1 MAFLYVILAIAA
13 LFAAILSVRLSFR
26 IVYRSSAEE
35 SLVLYAKIGFF
46 KISIMPQKPKK
57 EKPKRREKAKEIK
70 EPKPKK
76 EPKETKEK
84 KKYSASEIF
93 DFVKDIGSELLKR
106 FRKHL
111 CVKLYK
117 IEAIISSE
125 EAEKTALA
133 YGVAIQS
140 AYYLLE
146 FLEQNF
152 KIKRKPDN
160 IKIIPD
166 FSRFE
171 PSIGLDIK
179 FYMAL
184 SHMAAIGIGS
194 AMKFLKFAKRRDDR
208 PRSSENRI

>member
-1 MAFLYVILAIAA
+1 MILAIAA
-13 LFAAILSVRLSFR
+13 LFAAILSARLSFR

-57 EKPKRREKAKEIK
+57 EKKEKKAKKKK
-70 EPKPKK
+70 EKPKKPKK
-76 EPKETKEK
+76 EKKAEPPKEK

-93 DFVKDIGSELLKR
+93 DFVKELGTELLKR

-152 KIKRKPDN
+152 KIKRKPDS